1 MFYFKSI
8 HGPGRYDSLGEHVSL
23 SHLHAVAG
31 IGKSGFNMFYSK
43 FIYLV

>member
-23 SHLHAVAG
+23 IFHAVAG

-43 FIYLV
+43 SIYLV